1 MITRPLVPVSDGPD
15 DEVLRARIVRRLA
28 RFGAGPAAGFRDA
41 CALMDG
47 DPMMASDAHL
57 VGHLVR
63 ELESSLR
70 AALVPPGAGG
80 RREPAPAQAA
90 AQPPARG
97 RMGAV
102 LQVLGRLAREL
113 AELIRALF
121 LPPARRPA
129 RTDAGEPTTS
139 VALAHRLEVR
149 AVLDSLG
156 IAYDSDA
163 GKTWLAYAALPHAWP
178 LWQGPGAPRP
188 VDQEFRRSFVN
199 LLAML
204 DVVLERHEAR
214 YLASVDRLDA
224 LARAARPG
232 DEHASEL
239 RQEFPQDPVT
249 MGRFFSQLTSPA
261 WIRPLRKQAFFAE
274 PPAPVAGAGGPG
286 WQPDWPALRYLVRV
300 ARQDP
305 SLATEAASD
314 IPATGNQLV
323 SACLVNLALEVPAAE
338 SVKLVPRITSDLAG
352 RPGSGYEA
360 VGTEP
365 PSALV
370 LHLVDGGMPEAAL
383 GLARVL
389 WSFGASP
396 GENDAVP
403 AAVGGLRTRIA
414 ASDYAESL
422 RACLPSLTA
431 GCGPAVLDVVADLL
445 DEAITRTASPGMI
458 ESRQDLSTFW
468 RQAVEGR
475 PADMD
480 MDARTALVSAV
491 RDAAAQLVSAGLTD
505 MGEVLLRL
513 DRRDWPIF
521 RRLALHLL
529 RQFGAGCKQEVAAWL
544 TNPAAIDD
552 PGTEREYLLLAHDH
566 FAALA
571 AGDRQRVLHLID
583 QGPDVGHWV
592 GSYTAQVGQEPPA
605 DQIDRWKAEWTRDRL
620 GAIEPALP
628 EHIRDSYRKLVRLVG
643 EPAPAG
649 KTRGTARFIREVTG
663 SPGSAGLAGW
673 SVDGVIGFLRTRP
686 PATPAPTPDA
696 APIVIRSAA
705 PAATAQAAADAMGA
719 AGPPAS
725 SSVFDLAQELGN
737 AVRASPLRYSAEA
750 GRFAELAE
758 PYVAR
763 VLSGLCAAVDDG
775 ADLDWESTLELCR
788 RVSGGGAAGR
798 RRHSAAQPDGASGRR
813 EMILLL
819 RAGLNHVPAVIPIGE
834 RVQVWHLIEASL
846 SDDDPVA
853 DETGE
858 GSDAVER
865 AGAAAVEREGS
876 DAVERE
882 GSDAVERAGAAAEG
896 SEGSEGTAAAEHPWA
911 SAGAEA
917 LSAAVSYGMWVRR
930 HQRAADLAEVFFVL
944 DRHLDQTAEP
954 SLAVRAVYGAEF
966 HRLAQ
971 LNNAWAAG
979 AASRIFPPGEADRE
993 LWEAAWDSY
1002 LDPLVPI
1009 TSDACARLSDQ
1020 YRLAVDRLGSGTG
1033 CGTGSG
1039 DGASRR
1045 DVRLGHHLIT
1055 RYLAGEIALSSGSG
1069 SSAAAGGGDLVS
1081 AFYALASTAV
1091 RAEMTRYLGWH
1102 LLDPGTRADAGVL
1115 SRLTRLWERRL
1126 AAASPSADKDELVWF
1141 GDWFASGR
1149 FDADWS
1155 LRQLAR
1161 VITLTGEAKPDILVL
1176 RRLAEIAP
1184 APARTQLCLDIID
1197 EWVRQLPD
1205 DAWLLSV
1212 REEYLGRILAAGLAS
1227 PDAGTKTLAQKITT
1241 DAVRRGHTRFRD
1253 LLLTGAA

>member
-1 MITRPLVPVSDGPD
+1 VITQPLVPVSDGPD

-47 DPMMASDAHL
+47 DPMVASDAHL
-57 VGHLVR
+57 VGHLLH

-70 AALVPPGAGG
+70 AALMPPGTQG
-80 RREPAPAQAA
+80 RHEPPPEEAA
-90 AQPPARG
+90 AQTPVRG

-102 LQVLGRLAREL
+102 VQVLGQLARGL

-121 LPPARRPA
+121 LPPTRRSA
-129 RTDAGEPTTS
+129 RTHAGEPTTS
-139 VALAHRLEVR
+139 AALAHRLQVR

-163 GKTWLAYAALPHAWP
+163 GKTWLAYAALPHTWP
-178 LWQGPGAPRP
+178 PWQGPGAPRP

-239 RQEFPQDPVT
+239 RQEFPQDPVA

-274 PPAPVAGAGGPG
+274 PPAPVAWADGPG

-305 SLATEAASD
+305 SLATEVASD
-314 IPATGNQLV
+314 IPATKNQLV
-323 SACLVNLALEVPAAE
+323 NACLVNLALEVPAAE
-338 SVKLVPRITSDLAG
+338 SVKLVPRITSDLEARSG
-352 RPGSGYEA
+352 GGYEAVVGYEA
-360 VGTEP
+360 VGAEP

-389 WSFGASP
+389 WGFGASP
-396 GENDAVP
+396 KEEDAVP
-403 AAVGGLRTRIA
+403 GAVGGLRTRIA
-414 ASDYAESL
+414 ASQYAESL
-422 RACLPSLTA
+422 RTCLPSLAA

-445 DEAITRTASPGMI
+445 AEAITRTASPGMI
-458 ESRQDLSTFW
+458 ESRQDLSTCW
-468 RQAVEGR
+468 RPAVEGW
-475 PADMD
+475 PADMA

-491 RDAAAQLVSAGLTD
+491 REVAAQLVSAGLAD
-505 MGEVLLRL
+505 MGEVLRRL
-513 DRRDWPIF
+513 DRHDWPIF

-529 RQFGAGCKQEVAAWL
+529 RQFGADCKQDVAAWL
-544 TNPAAIDD
+544 TNPAAISD
-552 PGTEREYLLLAHDH
+552 PCTEREYLLLAHDH
-566 FAALA
+566 FATLA
-571 AGDRQRVLHLID
+571 AEDRQRVLHLID
-583 QGPDVGHWV
+583 EGPDVGPWV
-592 GSYTAQVGQEPPA
+592 GSYAAQVGQEPPA
-605 DQIDRWKAEWTRDRL
+605 DQVDRWKAEWTRDRL

-628 EHIRDSYRKLVRLVG
+628 EQVRDSYRKLVRLVG

-649 KTRGTARFIREVTG
+649 KTRGTARFIRAVTS
-663 SPGSAGLAGW
+663 SPSSAGLAGW
-673 SVDGVIGFLRTRP
+673 SVDSVISFLQTRP

-705 PAATAQAAADAMGA
+705 PGATAQAAAHAVGT
-719 AGPPAS
+719 AGPLAS
-725 SSVFDLAQELGN
+725 SSVFELAQELGN
-737 AVRASPLRYSAEA
+737 AVRASPLRYSAAA
-750 GRFAELAE
+750 GRFADLAE
-758 PYVAR
+758 PYVAQ
-763 VLSGLCAAVDDG
+763 VLSGLAGAVGDG
-775 ADLDWESTLELCR
+775 ADLDWESALELCR
-788 RVSGGGAAGR
+788 RVPGSAAAGAER
-798 RRHSAAQPDGASGRR
+798 RDAAKPDGASGRR

-819 RAGLNHVPAVIPIGE
+819 RAGLNHVPAVIPVGE

-846 SDDDPVA
+846 SD
-853 DETGE
+853 G
-858 GSDAVER
+858 GSVT
-865 AGAAAVEREGS
+865 AGSG
-876 DAVERE
+876 
-882 GSDAVERAGAAAEG
+882 
-896 SEGSEGTAAAEHPWA
+896 EGTAAARHEGTAAALHPCA
-911 SAGAEA
+911 SVRAEA
-917 LSAAVSYGMWVRR
+917 LAAAVSYGMWVRR
-930 HQRAADLAEVFFVL
+930 HQHAADLAEVFFVL
-944 DRHLDQTAEP
+944 DRHLDQAAEP

-971 LNNAWAAG
+971 LSNAWAAG
-979 AASRIFPPGEADRE
+979 AASRIFPPGDADRE
-993 LWEAAWDSY
+993 LWEAAWDAY

-1009 TSDACARLSDQ
+1009 TSDACALLSDQ
-1020 YRLAVDRLGSGTG
+1020 YRLAVDRLGTGTG
-1033 CGTGSG
+1033 NGTGTGGS
-1039 DGASRR
+1039 DGANRR

-1055 RYLAGEIALSSGSG
+1055 RYLAGEITLSSSNGG
-1069 SSAAAGGGDLVS
+1069 AAGNLID
-1081 AFYALASTAV
+1081 AFYARASTAV

-1212 REEYLGRILAAGLAS
+1212 REEYLSRILAAGLAS
-1227 PDAGTKTLAQKITT
+1227 PDAGTKTLAQEIARS
-1241 DAVRRGHTRFRD
+1241 AVRRGHTRFRG
-1253 LLLTGAA
+1253 LVLTGAA